1 MSKEEILAVYESM
14 DDNDISTERLLQ
26 IVADMCNCEI
36 DDVIDALI
44 EN

>member
-14 DDNDISTERLLQ
+14 DDNNISTERLLQ
-26 IVADMCNCEI
+26 IVADMCDCEI
-36 DDVIDALI
+36 DEVIDALI

>member
-14 DDNDISTERLLQ
+14 DDNDISTECLLQ

-44 EN
+44 DN

>member
-14 DDNDISTERLLQ
+14 DDNNISTERLLQ
-26 IVADMCNCEI
+26 IVADMCDCEI
-36 DDVIDALI
+36 DEVINTLI

>member
-14 DDNDISTERLLQ
+14 DDNNISTERLLQ
-26 IVADMCNCEI
+26 IVADICNCEI
-36 DDVIDALI
+36 DEVIDALI